1 MEVVSMT
8 ARKVAIITG
17 SGRGMGAAI
26 ARKLANDGYNISVFS
41 PSGAAE
47 LLGKELGGIGLTGS
61 VTDVN
66 DLQKLVDLTLKKYG
80 RIDGVVNSTG
90 HPPKGDILDISDEDW
105 HRGLEIV
112 FLNVVRMARIVTPIL
127 IEQGGG
133 SIINISTY
141 AAFEPEHHFPV
152 SASFRAAI
160 ASYTK
165 IYADNHAR
173 HKIRMNNIL
182 PGFINSLPESEVFKA
197 RIPMGRYGK
206 VEEIADTAAFLLSPG
221 AGYITGQNIRVDGG
235 ITRSV

>member
-1 MEVVSMT
+1 MT

>member
-1 MEVVSMT
+1 MI

-47 LLGKELGGIGLTGS
+47 LLCKELGCIGLTGS

-90 HPPKGDILDISDEDW
+90 HPPKGDILDISDVDW

-221 AGYITGQNIRVDGG
+221 AGYITGQNLRVDGG

>member
-1 MEVVSMT
+1 MT

-173 HKIRMNNIL
+173 HKIRMNL
-182 PGFINSLPESEVFKA
+182 SL
-197 RIPMGRYGK
+197 IH
-206 VEEIADTAAFLLSPG
+206 I
-221 AGYITGQNIRVDGG
+221 
-235 ITRSV
+235 